1 MADQKVKE
9 FGQFLVADPEICHGK
24 WTFRG
29 TRILVSVVLAQ
40 VARGEPWD
48 QIVRDEW
55 DGKITT
61 EAIAEAIQLA
71 RTALRADE
79 KERRPTTLS
88 A

>member
-9 FGQFLVADPEICHGK
+9 FGKFLVADPEICHGK

-29 TRILVSVVLAQ
+29 TRILVSIVLAQ

-48 QIVRDEW
+48 YIVRVHWGDR
-55 DGKITT
+55 IPT
-61 EAIAEAIQLA
+61 EAVAEAVQLA
-71 RTALRADE
+71 REALHETEVELRQRA
-79 KERRPTTLS
+79 LS